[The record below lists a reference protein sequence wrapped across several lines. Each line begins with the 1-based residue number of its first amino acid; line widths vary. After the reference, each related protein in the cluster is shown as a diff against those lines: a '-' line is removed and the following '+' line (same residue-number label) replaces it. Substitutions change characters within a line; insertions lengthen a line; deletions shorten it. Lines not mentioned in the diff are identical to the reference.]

1 MTPATPI
8 IQLDR
13 LHKRFG
19 AIPALK
25 DLSLSIPAGI
35 TYGLIGPNGSGKT
48 TLMRILV
55 GISRP
60 SSGTAA
66 VLGRVMPDR
75 ETAKVIGY
83 MTQAEALYQDLTVE
97 ENLRF
102 FGRVYGVSGA
112 GLSRRVDEVLELV
125 DLAPRRKSLVEELSG
140 GMRRRVSLA
149 CVLVHQPRLL
159 ILDEP
164 TVGVDPELRI
174 QFWDYFER
182 LTRTGTSILVSTHH
196 LDEAWRC
203 LRLGLLREGE
213 LMIEGAPEALRAEAK
228 ADTLEDT
235 FLYFSRRR
243 PT

>member
-1 MTPATPI
+1 
-8 IQLDR
+8 
-13 LHKRFG
+13 
-19 AIPALK
+19 
-25 DLSLSIPAGI
+25 
-35 TYGLIGPNGSGKT
+35 LIGPNGSGKT

-97 ENLRF
+97 ENLQF
-102 FGRVYGVSGA
+102 FGRVYGGSGA
-112 GLSRRVDEVLELV
+112 ALSQRVDEVLELV
-125 DLAPRRKSLVEELSG
+125 DLIPRRKSLVEELSG

-149 CVLVHQPRLL
+149 CALVHQPRLL

-182 LTRTGTSILVSTHH
+182 LTRTGTSLLVSTHH

-203 LRLGLLREGE
+203 HRLGLLRAGE
-213 LMIEGAPEALRAEAK
+213 LLIEGAPEALRAEAK

-235 FLYFSRRR
+235 FLYFARRR
-243 PT
+243 SSS